1 MGIFVSRVAVV
12 TAEAALVM
20 TKAAEQ
26 FIGWITSKALAN
38 KDVRDRKKVCL
49 NYQDLPP
56 LLEQNPEQLEFATD
70 L

>member
-1 MGIFVSRVAVV
+1 M
-12 TAEAALVM
+12 M

-56 LLEQNPEQLEFATD
+56 LVEQNPEQLEFATD